1 MKMMMANSKSNKTL
15 TSSSL
20 SSSLSSS
27 SSSLPSSLS
36 SSSYHERVE
45 KALSKALSKME
56 SYETTTTTKAYRST
70 TKDVFR
76 PHVELGTAPVEVEH
90 IEDIQKTSPF
100 HNKSGST
107 SKVSSIYGSK
117 PSSTTSGSATTT
129 AKSSNFDLNSRKFGA
144 RKSIVRSSN
153 NVTTATAT
161 ATAKKKKKIKES
173 CMIESTSNSV
183 RISFLF
189 KQQAQQQQAT
199 TDNGGDTLEVSI
211 LFQWMRFLT
220 QQAEDHYQILRKKPL
235 DGYSVSFLITNKNIQ
250 IHGQKQLQ
258 QTIINFCSQMDK
270 ECSDIKIQVNAQ
282 ARYITTEFL
291 KAFNE

>member
-1 MKMMMANSKSNKTL
+1 
-15 TSSSL
+15 
-20 SSSLSSS
+20 
-27 SSSLPSSLS
+27 
-36 SSSYHERVE
+36 
-45 KALSKALSKME
+45 ME
-56 SYETTTTTKAYRST
+56 PYETTTTTTTTIANQST

-76 PHVELGTAPVEVEH
+76 PHVELGTAPIEVDH
-90 IEDIQKTSPF
+90 IEDIQKIRPF
-100 HNKSGST
+100 HNSIGSSKT
-107 SKVSSIYGSK
+107 SSSIYGGT
-117 PSSTTSGSATTT
+117 PSSTASFSTTT
-129 AKSSNFDLNSRKFGA
+129 SKSSNFDINSKKFGA

-153 NVTTATAT
+153 NVTSSATIAITKNDDGAATAI
-161 ATAKKKKKIKES
+161 AINKKTKKIKES

-220 QQAEDHYQILRKKPL
+220 QHAEDHYQILRKKPI
-235 DGYSVSFLITNKNIQ
+235 DGYSVSFLITNKNIH

-258 QTIINFCSQMDK
+258 QTIIKFCSQMDK

>member
-1 MKMMMANSKSNKTL
+1 
-15 TSSSL
+15 
-20 SSSLSSS
+20 
-27 SSSLPSSLS
+27 
-36 SSSYHERVE
+36 
-45 KALSKALSKME
+45 ME
-56 SYETTTTTKAYRST
+56 SYETTTTTTKAYRST

-76 PHVELGTAPVEVEH
+76 PHVELGTAPIEVEH
-90 IEDIQKTSPF
+90 IEDIQKNRPF
-100 HNKSGST
+100 HNGSGNT
-107 SKVSSIYGSK
+107 SKVSSIYGST

-161 ATAKKKKKIKES
+161 ATAKKTKKIKES

>member
-144 RKSIVRSSN
+144 RKSIV
-153 NVTTATAT
+153 TTATTT
-161 ATAKKKKKIKES
+161 ASTTAINKKTKKIKES

-250 IHGQKQLQ
+250 IHGQQQLQ

>member
-1 MKMMMANSKSNKTL
+1 
-15 TSSSL
+15 
-20 SSSLSSS
+20 
-27 SSSLPSSLS
+27 LS

-45 KALSKALSKME
+45 EALSKALSKME
-56 SYETTTTTKAYRST
+56 PYETKTTTATTTTTTTATATATANRST

-76 PHVELGTAPVEVEH
+76 PHVELGTAPIEVEH
-90 IEDIQKTSPF
+90 IEDMQKNRPF
-100 HNKSGST
+100 HNNSGNISRTSST
-107 SKVSSIYGSK
+107 IYGST
-117 PSSTTSGSATTT
+117 PSSTTSGSATAT
-129 AKSSNFDLNSRKFGA
+129 AKSSSFDINSKKFGA
-144 RKSIVRSSN
+144 RKGIIRSSN
-153 NVTTATAT
+153 NVTSSATIAVTKNDDGGATAT
-161 ATAKKKKKIKES
+161 AINKKTKKIKES

-199 TDNGGDTLEVSI
+199 TDNGGDPLEVSI

-250 IHGQKQLQ
+250 IHGRKQLQ

-282 ARYITTEFL
+282 ARYITTELL